1 MVHTV
6 TVSCGVRNVLS
17 RSYNITSNPSKW
29 YNINWKCYFAF
40 YVPLWTPS
48 WSIEISD
55 SSKNIC
61 LNTVNSSRKLTS
73 SNLYQY
79 QIINFDHDLAIN
91 SSYINRSRISTA
103 KLSKLFHPFT
113 VQKKMLSDRKD
124 DDQKDIQN
132 MRKPYR
138 SSKDIFDL
146 SQLVSRNPM
155 KQFQA
160 WFQEASNHPQIIET
174 NAIALATAT
183 LSGRP
188 SVRMLLLKGI
198 TSEGF
203 YFYTNFESRKAK
215 EIEENPFCSF
225 SVHWEPLNRSIR
237 VDGKVN
243 KISEEESEKYFH
255 QRPRDSQLGALVSLQ
270 STVIPSREHL
280 MNKYVEI
287 QKKYENVELIPKPKY
302 WYDFNYSF
310 VTVDLL
316 LLLLLHHHHCHFYYH
331 HHHHHL
337 MSIFH
342 ATKG

>member
-1 MVHTV
+1 M
-6 TVSCGVRNVLS
+6 S
-17 RSYNITSNPSKW
+17 
-29 YNINWKCYFAF
+29 
-40 YVPLWTPS
+40 PL
-48 WSIEISD
+48 
-55 SSKNIC
+55 
-61 LNTVNSSRKLTS
+61 
-73 SNLYQY
+73 
-79 QIINFDHDLAIN
+79 
-91 SSYINRSRISTA
+91 RSRISTA

-138 SSKDIFDL
+138 SSQDTFDL

-203 YFYTNFESRKAK
+203 YFYTNFQSRKAK

-225 SVHWEPLNRSIR
+225 SMHWEPLNRSIR

-255 QRPRDSQLGALVSLQ
+255 QRPRDSQLGALVTIQ

-280 MNKYVEI
+280 MNKYAEI
-287 QKKYENVELIPKPKY
+287 QKKYENAELIPKPKY
-302 WYDFNYSF
+302 WGGYF
-310 VTVDLL
+310 VKPDVIEFWQGQTNR
-316 LLLLLHHHHCHFYYH
+316 LHDRLRFRQKLPNEVLDPELSHEGEGDWIIER
-331 HHHHHL
+331 L
-337 MSIFH
+337 SP
-342 ATKG
+342 